1 MTHQVNSKKTRQFNI
16 VWTGMTHQ
24 VNSKK
29 TRQFNIV
36 WTGTHQVNSDSSGK

>member
-36 WTGTHQVNSDSSGK
+36 WT